1 MTVTL
6 ITGANKGLG
15 YETAR
20 QLIGQG
26 HTVYLGARDVGRGAA
41 AASELGGRFVQLDV
55 TDDGS
60 VDAALAT
67 IAEREGHLD
76 VLVNNAGVSTSVDV
90 SAPEAERVFD
100 TNVIG
105 IVRVTQA
112 ALPLLEQSA
121 APVVVNVS
129 SALGSFWAVT
139 NPERRQFHFPAV
151 VYGAFKDPQ
160 AVSVNPKDILRIIRG
175 KSGHNAIFDV
185 EIAGIE
191 RTPVIVADEQYDP
204 VKDTLIHIDLKRI
217 DLTRKLRVS
226 IPVHTVGEPKGVKQQ
241 GGVLD
246 VVTRSVEIECIPDDI
261 PNQFDV
267 DVTELMIG
275 SNIRVSELPVSPGV
289 RILTAPEAVI
299 AHVVGIKEEVVAAP
313 AEGAAPAAAEP
324 EVAVKKGKKEEEA
337 AAPAGDKGKAAP
349 DKGKKK

>member
-1 MTVTL
+1 MRLDTIVAAQPRASRGKNEARRTRVAGL
-6 ITGANKGLG
+6 I
-15 YETAR
+15 
-20 QLIGQG
+20 
-26 HTVYLGARDVGRGAA
+26 
-41 AASELGGRFVQLDV
+41 
-55 TDDGS
+55 
-60 VDAALAT
+60 
-67 IAEREGHLD
+67 
-76 VLVNNAGVSTSVDV
+76 
-90 SAPEAERVFD
+90 
-100 TNVIG
+100 
-105 IVRVTQA
+105 
-112 ALPLLEQSA
+112 
-121 APVVVNVS
+121 
-129 SALGSFWAVT
+129 
-139 NPERRQFHFPAV
+139 PAV

-185 EIAGIE
+185 EIAGVE

-226 IPVHTVGEPKGVKQQ
+226 IPVHTTGEAKGVKQQ

-275 SNIRVSELPVSPGV
+275 STIRVSDLPVASGV

-299 AHVVGIKEEVVAAP
+299 AHVVGIKEEAAAAP
-313 AEGAAPAAAEP
+313 AEGAAAAEP
-324 EVAVKKGKKEEEA
+324 EVAAKKGKKEDEA
-337 AAPAGDKGKAAP
+337 AAPAA